1 MLRRVA
7 VHILPMVIL
16 LIGFLIRVYQLDSQS
31 LWWDEGH
38 SIAMASAPI
47 AQIAIQPGMDVHPP
61 GYFLLLRFWMN
72 IAGMREYAL
81 RYLSVCFSVL
91 TVVLMMRF
99 ARTLSYAVAV
109 GCGVFAALLPLHV
122 AYAQEVRMYALV
134 TCLAALGGYA
144 QWRILFHV
152 PSKRWWGTY
161 ILATAASLYTHYFA
175 LFIIAFQ
182 GLAWMIWMVAHKGAV
197 LQRLWRVLLANLAVL
212 ILFIPQLPLALH
224 QTTAYAN
231 PNLRPPSWDEFL
243 VRSWRAYTIGLS
255 IYPTWSYLE
264 GVAALLT
271 LAAIVLWVW
280 RGGMRVMQWAY
291 LASWF
296 CIPLALYFLVLQR
309 RSSFEPRYLITV
321 MLALPIWWAGMILP
335 VQQRVRQKTSGLS
348 LSTPFAS
355 ERTRLSARNAR
366 NMEITLRYVLAGALA
381 IVLGLGLVS
390 YFTNADA
397 FKDDSAGVIE
407 WLTARVTARDIVYV
421 DVPHPFHYYAERIAA
436 PIRYLFVDIHTAAA
450 TLNAEVPG
458 REKLYWVT
466 WRGSDTDPR
475 GVIPF
480 LLDKAA
486 RRIGD
491 KDFRGYHVSWWQ
503 LPHDVC
509 FSLPEQLAP
518 VRIVFGDTVLVDGAA
533 YGASGRAGEAIW
545 ATLHFAL
552 LRQTGVDYRA
562 SLRLRGADGKMLPPV
577 DKDIL
582 NDRHLRT
589 AAWPLNDAR
598 LNQALNV
605 YTLPLPSDVSPGEY
619 RLELVV
625 YEATTLTP
633 LTVVNGASS
642 DDISASLGSIR
653 VLR

>member
-1 MLRRVA
+1 MLRRA
-7 VHILPMVIL
+7 AIHILPLVIL
-16 LIGFLIRVYQLDSQS
+16 LIAFLIRVYQLDSQS

-38 SIAMASAPI
+38 SIAMASAPV
-47 AQIAIQPGMDVHPP
+47 AQIATQPGMDVHPP
-61 GYFLLLRFWMN
+61 GYFLLLRLWMN

-81 RYLSVCFSVL
+81 RYLSVFFSVL

-99 ARTLSYAVAV
+99 ARTLSYAAAV

-152 PSKRWWGTY
+152 PSRRWWGTY
-161 ILATAASLYTHYFA
+161 VLAMAASLYTHYFA

-182 GLAWMIWMVAHKGAV
+182 GLMWMIWIVARKGAV
-197 LQRLWRVLLANLAVL
+197 LQRLWRVLLANVAVL
-212 ILFIPQLPLALH
+212 ILFAPQLPLALH

-243 VRSWRAYTIGLS
+243 VRSWRAYTVGLS
-255 IYPTWSYLE
+255 VYPTWSYLE
-264 GVAALLT
+264 EVAALLT
-271 LAAIVLWVW
+271 LVAIVLWVW
-280 RGGMRVMQWAY
+280 RGGMRATQWAY

-296 CIPLALYFLVLQR
+296 CVPLVLYFLVLQR
-309 RSSFEPRYLITV
+309 RSSFEPRYLIAVTF
-321 MLALPIWWAGMILP
+321 ALPIWWAGMILP
-335 VQQRVRQKTSGLS
+335 VQQRVRQRTSSLS
-348 LSTPFAS
+348 LSMPSAS
-355 ERTRLSARNAR
+355 ERTSLSARNTQ
-366 NMEITLRYVLAGALA
+366 NMENAIRSMLAGALA

-390 YFTNADA
+390 YFANTAA

-407 WLTARVTARDIVYV
+407 WLAARVTARDIVYV

-436 PIRYLFVDIHTAAA
+436 PMRYLFVDIHTAAA

-458 REKLYWVT
+458 HERLYWVT

-486 RRIGD
+486 RRIGNR
-491 KDFRGYHVSWWQ
+491 DFRGYHVSWWQ
-503 LPHDVC
+503 LPRDVR

-518 VRIVFGDTVLVDGAA
+518 MRIVFGDTVLVDGAA
-533 YGASGRAGEAIW
+533 YGALGRAGEATW

-552 LRQTGVDYRA
+552 LHQTGVDYRA
-562 SLRLRGADGKMLPPV
+562 SLRLRSADGNMLPPV
-577 DKDIL
+577 DRDIL

-589 AAWPLNDAR
+589 AAWPLDDAH
-598 LNQALNV
+598 LNQAINV
-605 YTLPLPSDVSPGEY
+605 YTLQLPSDMPPGEY

-625 YEATTLTP
+625 YEAITLTP
-633 LTVVNGASS
+633 LPVVNGASS
-642 DDISASLGSIR
+642 DGISASLGSIR
-653 VLR
+653 VVR